1 MQSSDRK
8 RVGLACIP
16 CYRKKQ
22 KCNRRYPCNQCT
34 KRRQPEEC
42 IYYTSQ
48 ASHQTPRTENRLHED
63 VHVEPPQEVTCSAE
77 VVVASAD
84 WGKKKDQT
92 LSRGSDSLAELF
104 AYVEH
109 SESNTLALILKMG
122 LSEDDDDPV
131 GNRPI
136 PQELYGEIEKNIKQL
151 PSREIFDFLVQYYVT
166 EVHWMEQVV
175 YAPWFVGQY
184 QKWWISGR
192 PSRVLDI
199 EFAVLF
205 LRICSYASQFLPSP
219 SFTIDRIRGMPL
231 TEIRDACHEIA
242 GGLAAICR
250 QLDMR
255 GSVIRVQHLSTM
267 GLQRQCEGRINAFWE
282 ALSDAVRVAQRIG
295 LPRGRAAW
303 KQGMHEFDKEI
314 RCRVFCNLYIW
325 DSLLSRQL
333 DCDPFLPT
341 TLTPEHL
348 PRMHV
353 EPHVNEADVP
363 ECFTERLILAR
374 LVKFWRSFPS
384 RPGAEYE
391 ATEAEERYDKFCR
404 EFLAQLPP
412 VFALDFSKEWDERL
426 ERLPLQRQ
434 TLHIAIF
441 DFLCHNF
448 RPVLLCE
455 PSQVQSLPAYKQ
467 VLVASQ
473 RKALAAATL
482 KTLEG
487 VSKLHSMLGGSHT
500 RRTAIILPTFEA
512 AVVLV
517 GLIMDVNF
525 PGASMGEDGLPRALD
540 VDPLG
545 WEKAQLTRDRCYR
558 AAQEGL
564 ARLQMLAE
572 VSDMAR
578 AGANTLARLIAKIP
592 SGHIPQWHA
601 LQTRESNLSPFDDF
615 LENLSAGVFPV
626 LEGEPR

>member
-1 MQSSDRK
+1 
-8 RVGLACIP
+8 IP
-16 CYRKKQ
+16 
-22 KCNRRYPCNQCT
+22 
-34 KRRQPEEC
+34 
-42 IYYTSQ
+42 
-48 ASHQTPRTENRLHED
+48 L
-63 VHVEPPQEVTCSAE
+63 
-77 VVVASAD
+77 
-84 WGKKKDQT
+84 
-92 LSRGSDSLAELF
+92 
-104 AYVEH
+104 
-109 SESNTLALILKMG
+109 
-122 LSEDDDDPV
+122 
-131 GNRPI
+131 
-136 PQELYGEIEKNIKQL
+136 ELYSEIENHIKRL
-151 PSREIFDFLVQYYVT
+151 PSRDIFDFLVQYYVT

-184 QKWWISGR
+184 QKWWTSGR
-192 PSRVLDI
+192 PSKVLDI

-205 LRICSYASQFLPSP
+205 LRICSYTSQFLPSP

-231 TEIRDACHEIA
+231 TDIRDACHNVA
-242 GGLAAICR
+242 GELAAICR
-250 QLDMR
+250 KLDMR
-255 GSVIRVQHLSTM
+255 GSVIRVQHLSIL

-341 TLTPEHL
+341 TLSRDHL
-348 PRMHV
+348 PQMHLG
-353 EPHVNEADVP
+353 PHVDEADAP
-363 ECFTERLILAR
+363 ETFTERLILAR
-374 LVKFWRSFPS
+374 LANFWRSFPS
-384 RPGAEYE
+384 RPGTEYE
-391 ATEAEERYDKFCR
+391 ATEAEERYDRFCR
-404 EFLAQLPP
+404 EFLAQLHPA
-412 VFALDFSKEWDERL
+412 FAFDFSKEWDERL
-426 ERLPLQRQ
+426 ERLPLQREI
-434 TLHIAIF
+434 LHIAIF
-441 DFLCHNF
+441 DFLSHNF

-487 VSKLHSMLGGSHT
+487 VTKLHSMLGGSHT
-500 RRTAIILPTFEA
+500 RWTAIILPTFEA

-517 GLIMDVNF
+517 GLIMNVNF
-525 PGASMGEDGLPRALD
+525 PGANMGADGLPRALD

-545 WEKAQLTRDRCYR
+545 GEKAQLTRDRCYS

-578 AGANTLARLIAKIP
+578 AGANTLARLIANI
-592 SGHIPQWHA
+592 
-601 LQTRESNLSPFDDF
+601 
-615 LENLSAGVFPV
+615 
-626 LEGEPR
+626 

>member
-1 MQSSDRK
+1 
-8 RVGLACIP
+8 
-16 CYRKKQ
+16 
-22 KCNRRYPCNQCT
+22 
-34 KRRQPEEC
+34 
-42 IYYTSQ
+42 
-48 ASHQTPRTENRLHED
+48 
-63 VHVEPPQEVTCSAE
+63 
-77 VVVASAD
+77 
-84 WGKKKDQT
+84 
-92 LSRGSDSLAELF
+92 
-104 AYVEH
+104 
-109 SESNTLALILKMG
+109 
-122 LSEDDDDPV
+122 
-131 GNRPI
+131 
-136 PQELYGEIEKNIKQL
+136 
-151 PSREIFDFLVQYYVT
+151 
-166 EVHWMEQVV
+166 MEQVV

-184 QKWWISGR
+184 QKWWTSGR

-231 TEIRDACHEIA
+231 TDIRDACHDIA
-242 GGLAAICR
+242 TAFAAICR

-255 GSVIRVQHLSTM
+255 GSVIRVQHLSII

-325 DSLLSRQL
+325 DRYGASSKPLVIHPANICCSLLSWQL

-341 TLTPEHL
+341 TLTAEHL
-348 PRMHV
+348 PRMHL

-363 ECFTERLILAR
+363 ETEVPETFTERLMLAR
-374 LVKFWRSFPS
+374 LAKFWRSYTS
-384 RPGAEYE
+384 RAGAEYE
-391 ATEAEERYDKFCR
+391 ATEAEERYDKFCK

-412 VFALDFSKEWDERL
+412 VFALDFSKKWDERL

-441 DFLCHNF
+441 NFLCHNF

-455 PSQVQSLPAYKQ
+455 PSQVQGLPAYKQ

-487 VSKLHSMLGGSHT
+487 VSKLHSMLGSSHT
-500 RRTAIILPTFEA
+500 RCAAIILPTFEA
-512 AVVLV
+512 TVVLV

-525 PGASMGEDGLPRALD
+525 PGANIGQDGLPRALD

-545 WEKAQLTRDRCYR
+545 WEKAQLTRERCYH
-558 AAQEGL
+558 AAREGL

-592 SGHIPQWHA
+592 NGEIPQWHA
-601 LQTRESNLSPFDDF
+601 LQTRESNLSPFDNF
-615 LENLSAGVFPV
+615 FENFSAGVFPI
-626 LEGEPR
+626 LEDEHQ